1 MSESERD
8 VQVRIDLLGPLR
20 LTVDGQPVEVP
31 GPRRQAVLALLAMAQ
46 GRVVSTDEL
55 LDAVWPDEM
64 PDSGRRALHSHVSRL
79 RRHLGPAGPRFERV
93 GTGYR
98 LGLSADELNVAQMR
112 RMAAGG
118 HHEVDDLAA
127 ALAL

>member
-20 LTVDGQPVEVP
+20 LTVDGQAVEVP

-55 LDAVWPDEM
+55 LDAVWPNEM

-79 RRHLGPAGPRFERV
+79 RRHLGPAGPRLERA

-98 LGLSADELNVAQMR
+98 LGLSADELDVAQVR
-112 RMAAGG
+112 RIAAGG

-127 ALAL
+127 AL